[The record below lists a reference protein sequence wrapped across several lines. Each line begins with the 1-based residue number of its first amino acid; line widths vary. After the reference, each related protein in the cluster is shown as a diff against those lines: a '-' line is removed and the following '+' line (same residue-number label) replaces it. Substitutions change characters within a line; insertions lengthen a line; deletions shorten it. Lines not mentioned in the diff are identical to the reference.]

1 MKKTIFL
8 VIALALLLALQPLQ
22 NVPAQSVQKMAI
34 PSYFYPG
41 AYWTQL
47 INGAPTVGLAI
58 INPASGPGK
67 KADSNYLNTVRQAQ
81 ARGITVLGYVYTKY
95 GSRRASAVRADI
107 DKYYSWYRVDGIF
120 FDEASTDC
128 AKLSYYQGLYNYV
141 KAKGGQAKV
150 VLNPGINTG
159 ECYVNASDILVN
171 FEDNFAAYTTWSPSG
186 WEYNY
191 PAERF
196 WHLVLGASKADMTQA
211 IAWSK
216 QRHAGWVYVT
226 NDNLPNPWDTL
237 PFDPY
242 WSNELNAIN
251 QP

>member
-107 DKYYSWYRVDGIF
+107 DKYYSWYGVDGIF

-159 ECYVNASDILVN
+159 ECYVNASDILVT

-196 WHLVLGASKADMTQA
+196 WHLVLGASEADMTQA

-226 NDNLPNPWDTL
+226 NDDLPNPWDTL
-237 PFDPY
+237 PSDPY